1 MGDCIKEYSPTR
13 IKAYSAPPS
22 TTEQVISSQ
31 KAIRLL
37 RHNLPLITLC
47 WLFPITL
54 LFLPCLEM
62 ACRRNPSITLA
73 ESAVEL
79 LDLISPDSPS
89 CLLQD
94 GCEFAFFLPYG
105 SIVICF
111 YFDQYKIGNGT
122 LIESITFLLL
132 RIFYIYNVKEKQ
144 YLGFSKIWYASAT

>member
-37 RHNLPLITLC
+37 RHNLPLIIRS
-47 WLFPITL
+47 WRFPITF

-62 ACRRNPSITLA
+62 ACRKILPITLA

-79 LDLISPDSPS
+79 LDLISPDSS

-105 SIVICF
+105 SIVVCF
-111 YFDQYKIGNGT
+111 YFDKYKIGNGT
-122 LIESITFLLL
+122 LIESITFLL
-132 RIFYIYNVKEKQ
+132 
-144 YLGFSKIWYASAT
+144 